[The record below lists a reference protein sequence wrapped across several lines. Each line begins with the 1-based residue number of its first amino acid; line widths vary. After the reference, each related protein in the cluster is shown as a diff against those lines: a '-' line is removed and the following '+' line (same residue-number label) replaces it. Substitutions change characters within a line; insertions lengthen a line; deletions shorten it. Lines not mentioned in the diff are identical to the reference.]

1 MEALQ
6 GIPQVVAHIVAFI
19 VHLRHLGWVVQQS
32 VHTRLVQRPGV
43 DVGVYVVVACRAEQP
58 GLTLLPIVARQ
69 LPGLAG
75 GLHVGGGQRTSLLLR
90 ADVDAQAVKAHGGVG
105 HTLIRRNHGLVG
117 KVGHYFLQG
126 LLLGRKLGS
135 VGRVIVVTTRCHTH
149 AHHGSQSQTERKFQK
164 RFHCVLCFLV
174 IMECIQV
181 KSDLHHRLH
190 GLSQI
195 HRPDNLKIKKG
206 LCQSAPS
213 VMSYY
218 KLKKPA

>member
-1 MEALQ
+1 M
-6 GIPQVVAHIVAFI
+6 
-19 VHLRHLGWVVQQS
+19 
-32 VHTRLVQRPGV
+32 
-43 DVGVYVVVACRAEQP
+43 GVYVVVTCRAEQP

-75 GLHVGGGQRTSLLLR
+75 GLYVGGGQRASLLLR

-105 HTLIRRNHGLVG
+105 HALIRRNHGLVG
-117 KVGHYFLQG
+117 KVGHHFLQG
-126 LLLGRKLGS
+126 LLLGRKFGS
-135 VGRVIVVTTRCHTH
+135 VDRVVVVTTRCHAH
-149 AHHGSQSQTERKFQK
+149 AHHGSQSQTERKFQNHGSQSQTERKFQK